1 MFEPSQQATEALVAH
16 AAGDP
21 RAVSRLLPLV
31 YVELRKLA
39 SHLMRR
45 ERRGHTLQPT
55 ALVHEAYVRLIDNT
69 RIDWQGKTHF
79 LAIAAK
85 EMRQILVQHARA
97 HKARKR
103 GAGATRVTLDENVV
117 STPERTFDVLAVD
130 EALDKLSAL
139 SPRQGQVVELRY
151 FAGLSV
157 NEAAYVLGISERT
170 VKQDWQV
177 ARTWLM
183 RELTSPARN

>member
-21 RAVSRLLPLV
+21 RAVSRLVPLV

-39 SHLMRR
+39 SRLMRR
-45 ERRGHTLQPT
+45 ERREHTLQPT
-55 ALVHEAYVRLIDNT
+55 ALVHEAYLRLIDNT

-117 STPERTFDVLAVD
+117 PTPERTFDVLAVD

-157 NEAAYVLGISERT
+157 NEAAYALGVSERT

-183 RELTSPARN
+183 RELTSPPKD

>member
-1 MFEPSQQATEALVAH
+1 MPEPSQQATEALVAH

-21 RAVSRLLPLV
+21 RAVSRLVPLV

-45 ERRGHTLQPT
+45 ERREHTLQPT

-85 EMRQILVQHARA
+85 EMRQILVQHART

-117 STPERTFDVLAVD
+117 PTPERTFDVLAVD

-157 NEAAYVLGISERT
+157 NEAAYALGVSERT

>member
-117 STPERTFDVLAVD
+117 PTPERTFDVLAVD

-157 NEAAYVLGISERT
+157 NEAAYALGVSERT

-177 ARTWLM
+177 AKTWLM